1 MCSSDLGLDERGPM
15 NSFMAEILQTSGEHV
30 VLVATAVL
38 AAVVVG
44 APAAIVLTV
53 HARTRRWV
61 LGVVNV
67 IQTIPS
73 LALFGVLLPI
83 PLIGGIGKRTAI
95 IVLALY
101 ALLPI
106 MRNMVVGI
114 LGVETGIRDSA
125 LAMGMTRQQILWRVE
140 IPLALPTIL
149 AGLRIAIVSTIGTA
163 TVAAAIGGGGLG
175 TFMFRGIATAD
186 LTTVLAGAVPAAIMA
201 IIADEVLEWAER
213 RYSV

>member
-1 MCSSDLGLDERGPM
+1 M
-15 NSFMAEILQTSGEHV
+15 NMFTIEVVRMSGEHV
-30 VLVATAVL
+30 VLVATAVV
-38 AAVVVG
+38 AAVAVG
-44 APAAIVLTV
+44 APASIALTR
-53 HARTRRWV
+53 HARSRRWV

-83 PLIGGIGKRTAI
+83 PFIGGIGKRTAI

-114 LGVETGIRDSA
+114 LGVEASIRESA

-175 TFMFRGIATAD
+175 TFIFRGIATAD

-201 IIADEVLEWAER
+201 ILADEVLEWAER
-213 RYSV
+213 HYSV

>member
-1 MCSSDLGLDERGPM
+1 MSGFAS
-15 NSFMAEILQTSGEHV
+15 EIAAFSGEHV
-30 VLVATAVL
+30 VLVASAV
-38 AAVVVG
+38 AIAFAIG
-44 APAAIVLTV
+44 APISIALTRR
-53 HARTRRWV
+53 ARTRRWV
-61 LGVVNV
+61 LGAVNV

-114 LGVETGIRDSA
+114 LGIDPNVRDSA
-125 LAMGMTRQQILWRVE
+125 LAMGMTRQQVLWRVE

-163 TVAAAIGGGGLG
+163 TIAAAIGGGGLG
-175 TFMFRGIATAD
+175 TFIFRGIATAD
-186 LTTVLAGAVPAAIMA
+186 LTTVLAGAVPAALMA
-201 IIADEVLEWAER
+201 IVADEVLEWAER
-213 RYSV
+213 HYSV

>member
-1 MCSSDLGLDERGPM
+1 M
-15 NSFMAEILQTSGEHV
+15 NGFAHDILTLSGEHV
-30 VLVATAVL
+30 VLVAAAVL
-38 AAVVVG
+38 IAVAVG
-44 APAAIVLTV
+44 VPTAIALTRY
-53 HARTRRWV
+53 ARTRRWV

-114 LGVETGIRDSA
+114 LGIDANIRDSA
-125 LAMGMTRQQILWRVE
+125 LAMGMTRQQVLWRVE

-175 TFMFRGIATAD
+175 TFIFRGIATAD
-186 LTTVLAGAVPAAIMA
+186 LTTVLAGAVPAALMA
-201 IIADEVLEWAER
+201 ILADEVLEWAER
-213 RYSV
+213 HYSV

>member
-1 MCSSDLGLDERGPM
+1 MSA
-15 NSFMAEILQTSGEHV
+15 FMLEIVRTSGEHV
-30 VLVATAVL
+30 VLVATAVT
-38 AAVVVG
+38 AAFAIG
-44 APAAIVLTV
+44 APAAIALTL

-61 LGVVNV
+61 LGAVNV

-114 LGVETGIRDSA
+114 LGVEASIRESA
-125 LAMGMTRQQILWRVE
+125 LAMGMTRQQILRRVE

-175 TFMFRGIATAD
+175 TFIFRGIATAD
-186 LTTVLAGAVPAAIMA
+186 LTTVLAGAVPAAVMA

>member
-1 MCSSDLGLDERGPM
+1 MSAGPM

-44 APAAIVLTV
+44 APAAIVLTL

>member
-1 MCSSDLGLDERGPM
+1 MS
-15 NSFMAEILQTSGEHV
+15 SFMAEILQTSGEHV

>member
-1 MCSSDLGLDERGPM
+1 M
-15 NSFMAEILQTSGEHV
+15 NAFMAEILQTSGAHI

-44 APAAIVLTV
+44 APAAIALTL

-175 TFMFRGIATAD
+175 TFIFRGIATAD
-186 LTTVLAGAVPAAIMA
+186 LTIVLAGAVPAAVMA

>member
-1 MCSSDLGLDERGPM
+1 M
-15 NSFMAEILQTSGEHV
+15 NTFMLEILKMSAEHV
-30 VLVATAVL
+30 ELVATAVI
-38 AAVVVG
+38 AAIIVG
-44 APAAIVLTV
+44 APAAIALTRR
-53 HARTRRWV
+53 ARTRRWV
-61 LGVVNV
+61 LGIVNV

-114 LGVETGIRDSA
+114 LGVEASIRESA

-175 TFMFRGIATAD
+175 TFIFRGIATAD
-186 LTTVLAGAVPAAIMA
+186 LTTVLAGAVPAAVMA

-213 RYSV
+213 HYSV

>member
-1 MCSSDLGLDERGPM
+1 M
-15 NSFMAEILQTSGEHV
+15 NSFMAEILQTSGEHL

-67 IQTIPS
+67 IQTVPS

-163 TVAAAIGGGGLG
+163 TIAAAIGGGGLG

-186 LTTVLAGAVPAAIMA
+186 LTTVLAGAIPAAVMA